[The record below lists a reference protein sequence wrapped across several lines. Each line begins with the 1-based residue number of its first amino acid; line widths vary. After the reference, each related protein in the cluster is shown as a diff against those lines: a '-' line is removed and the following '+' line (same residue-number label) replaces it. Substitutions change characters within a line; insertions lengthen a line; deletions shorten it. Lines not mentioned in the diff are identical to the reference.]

1 MQTMG
6 WLCGQLWESHGAL
19 DRASSEESEEE
30 NESSRSSASLLGPDA
45 SRAWRF
51 LSCLTGPVSM
61 HSDTIF
67 LPVASLKLCGLEL
80 TSEAEMSPA

>member
-6 WLCGQLWESHGAL
+6 CLCGQLLGSHGAPGS
-19 DRASSEESEEE
+19 ASSEESEE

-45 SRAWRF
+45 SRVWHF

>member
-6 WLCGQLWESHGAL
+6 WLYGQLLGSHGAPGS
-19 DRASSEESEEE
+19 ASSEESEEE

-45 SRAWRF
+45 SRVWHF

-80 TSEAEMSPA
+80 TSEVEMSPA

>member
-6 WLCGQLWESHGAL
+6 WLCGQLWESHGAP

-45 SRAWRF
+45 SRVWRF